1 MKPPERSGQEPY
13 DGVHIVVSAEDV
25 DLVVQRFANPAK
37 VDTNI
42 QLPPPAKAFAAAA
55 VAAAAAAATAAT
67 EVEDAE
73 ADPAVDPPAQAHAGL
88 QTAATAEVWAG
99 SAEVF
104 IIRHG
109 ERADKAKN
117 RDDGW
122 TDDPPLTK
130 EGRQTAKIAGVAL
143 RSLACLPWAPAV
155 YTSPYYRCLQTANE
169 LAAELGLPVR
179 VEPGLS
185 ELCIRRVFDQQPCLR
200 GPDEALASALQRV
213 EVDTSVAP
221 TLSAP
226 PQWPEEARHANQRV
240 LQTAR
245 ALIARHPG
253 QAVCLICHSH
263 SLVEITRH
271 LPKTGG
277 GAIGSQA
284 GYCAMSH
291 IAMNGQLLC
300 GLDLSYLKHADLS
313 MGAAP
318 DSALA
323 LETSAGNWMHGWQ
336 WQGLDSAHTVDPI
349 DTLLDMELDE
359 VLTLYSSFMR
369 LFSRGTSDKQQEWRV
384 GWASHCPTVRQKLQ
398 QARASGLFDVA
409 PASQAP

>member
-1 MKPPERSGQEPY
+1 MAPAPSVRRPGEVCTPPRLRALAA
-13 DGVHIVVSAEDV
+13 SAM
-25 DLVVQRFANPAK
+25 PS
-37 VDTNI
+37 
-42 QLPPPAKAFAAAA
+42 AA
-55 VAAAAAAATAAT
+55 AAAAAAATT
-67 EVEDAE
+67 EAEDAE
-73 ADPAVDPPAQAHAGL
+73 ADTAVDPPAQAHAGA
-88 QTAATAEVWAG
+88 QTAAAAEILAG

-109 ERADKAKN
+109 ERADRANN

-122 TDDPPLTK
+122 IDDPPLTK
-130 EGRQTAKIAGVAL
+130 EGRQTAKSAGAAM
-143 RSLACLPWAPAV
+143 RSLASLPWAPAV
-155 YTSPYYRCLQTANE
+155 YSSPYYRCLQTANE

-185 ELCIRRVFDQQPCLR
+185 ELCIQRIFDQQPCLR

-226 PQWPEEARHANQRV
+226 PQWPEEARHANVRV
-240 LQTAR
+240 LHTAR

-291 IAMNGQLLC
+291 IAMNGQLLR
-300 GLDLSYLKHADLS
+300 GLDVSYIKHADLS

-318 DSALA
+318 GSALA
-323 LETSAGNWMHGWQ
+323 PETSAGNWMHGWQ
-336 WQGLDSAHTVDPI
+336 WQSSDSAQTRDPI
-349 DTLLDMELDE
+349 DALLDMDLDE

-369 LFSRGTSDKQQEWRV
+369 LFSHGTSDKQQEWRV
-384 GWASHCPTVRQKLQ
+384 GWASRCPTLRKKLQ
-398 QARASGLFDVA
+398 QARASGLFDIE
-409 PASQAP
+409 PASKAP